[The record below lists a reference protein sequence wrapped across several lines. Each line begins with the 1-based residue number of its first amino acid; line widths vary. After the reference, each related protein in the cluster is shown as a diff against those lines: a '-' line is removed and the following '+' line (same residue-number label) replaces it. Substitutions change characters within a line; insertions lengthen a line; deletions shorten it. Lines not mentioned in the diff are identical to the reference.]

1 MMSRLLTIALLF
13 ILTWA
18 QGQEY
23 QKYNWEEDRKIT
35 ALSEDQKDLPF
46 VYIKYHHQYEYTYED
61 GTGDLYLYQTEHQII
76 KVNNDNALARNNRIY
91 IPMHSALDLV
101 DLQARTITKDGR
113 TITFDKSEI
122 KEINDEE
129 SGSGFKIFAIEGAE
143 LGSEIEYYYTK
154 KSYPSYFGRELYQFS
169 EPLINGTFLLLS
181 PDNLE
186 FKFKSYN
193 GLTEVNFDQAE
204 GKNIYTL
211 KAENVA
217 PLKKE
222 EFSSYD
228 NSRQRLEFKLSY
240 NKASNRQLF
249 KWTDAAQLLYD
260 QVYIQDKED
269 EKLIA
274 DLVSDIDIKK
284 YDSERL
290 KITAIEDYIKSN
302 FYFDKNAGGQ
312 ANELS
317 FILENKIAG
326 KIGMS
331 KLLLNSI
338 KSLGVDVQLVLTTS
352 RNEIAFDGDF
362 ETYNYLEEYI
372 IYLPKNDVYLAPYS
386 PEFRYGMIPA
396 DLTAT
401 EGLFVEPQ
409 FVDEMPLPKAEIKT
423 IPALE
428 AKDNLDKMEVEVTF
442 NDELTSNTITLKRSF
457 NGYSSAFI
465 KAVYPLIEEER
476 KQELLKS
483 LVKFMAVDADISTL
497 SMDNTQFDFETWDSP
512 LVVDSKFDSPSF
524 IELAGDI
531 ILFKAG
537 ELIGPQTELY
547 QENERKTRVQ
557 NDFNREY
564 DRSITVN
571 LPEGYKIENL
581 EDLIFEKK
589 VIEDGKEIYYF
600 RSNYTLENGILR
612 IQVDE
617 AYEEIYYPKEKF
629 EAFREV
635 INAAADWN
643 KIVLV
648 MSKA

>member
-1 MMSRLLTIALLF
+1 MRKLLTIALVLV
-13 ILTWA
+13 LTWA

-35 ALSEDQKDLPF
+35 ALSDDQKDLPF
-46 VYIKYHHQYEYTYED
+46 VYIKYHHQYEYAYEA

-91 IPMHSALDLV
+91 IPMHSALELV

-113 TITFDKSEI
+113 TITFDKNEI

-143 LGSEIEYYYTK
+143 IGSEIEYYYTK
-154 KSYPSYFGRELYQFS
+154 KSYPSYFGREFYQFS
-169 EPLINGTFLLLS
+169 EPLIDGTFLLLS
-181 PDNLE
+181 PGNLE
-186 FKFKSYN
+186 FEFKSYN
-193 GLTEVNFDQAE
+193 GLTDINFDQAE
-204 GKNIYTL
+204 GINIYTL
-211 KAENVA
+211 KTEDVA

-240 NKASNRQLF
+240 NKASNRLLF
-249 KWTDAAQLLYD
+249 KWKDAAQLLYD
-260 QVYIQDKED
+260 QVFIQDKED
-269 EKLIA
+269 EKLISKLISNI
-274 DLVSDIDIKK
+274 DLKK
-284 YDSERL
+284 YNTERL
-290 KITAIEDYIKSN
+290 KITAIEDYIKTN
-302 FYFDKNAGGQ
+302 FYFDKNTGGQ

-326 KIGMS
+326 KIGMT

-352 RNEIAFDGDF
+352 RNEIAFDGGF
-362 ETYNYLEEYI
+362 ETYNYLEDYI
-372 IYLPKNDVYLAPYS
+372 IYLPKTDVYLAPYS

-401 EGLFVEPQ
+401 DGLFVTEQ
-409 FVDEMPLPKAEIKT
+409 FVADMPLPKAEIKT
-423 IPALE
+423 IPPLPAE
-428 AKDNLDKMEVEVTF
+428 DNLDKMEVGVTF
-442 NDELTSNTITLKRSF
+442 NDDLTSNTITLKRSF

-483 LVKFMAVDADISTL
+483 LVKFLAVDADISTL
-497 SMDNTQFDFETWDSP
+497 AMAKTQFDFQTWDSP
-512 LVVDSKFDSPSF
+512 LVVDSKFNSPSF

-564 DRSITVN
+564 DRTITVDI
-571 LPEGYKIENL
+571 PDGYKIENL

-589 VIEDGKEIYYF
+589 VVEGMNEIYYF
-600 RSNYTLENGILR
+600 RSNYTLENGVLK

-617 AYEEIYYPKEKF
+617 GYEEIYYPKEKF

-648 MSKA
+648 MSKS

>member
-1 MMSRLLTIALLF
+1 MMRKLLTIALVLV
-13 ILTWA
+13 LTWA

-35 ALSEDQKDLPF
+35 ALSDDQKDLPF
-46 VYIKYHHQYEYTYED
+46 VYIKYHHQYEYTYEE

-91 IPMHSALDLV
+91 IPMHSALELV

-113 TITFDKSEI
+113 TITFDKNDI

-143 LGSEIEYYYTK
+143 IGSEIEYYYTK
-154 KSYPSYFGRELYQFS
+154 KSYPSYFGREFYQFS
-169 EPLINGTFLLLS
+169 EPLIDGTFLLLS
-181 PDNLE
+181 PGNLE
-186 FKFKSYN
+186 FEFKSYN
-193 GLTEVNFDQAE
+193 GLTDINFDQAE
-204 GKNIYTL
+204 GVNIYTL
-211 KAENVA
+211 KTEDVA

-240 NKASNRQLF
+240 NKASNRLLF
-249 KWTDAAQLLYD
+249 KWKDAAQLLYD
-260 QVYIQDKED
+260 QVFIQDKED
-269 EKLIA
+269 EKLISK
-274 DLVSDIDIKK
+274 LISDIDLKK
-284 YDSERL
+284 YNTERL

-302 FYFDKNAGGQ
+302 FYFDKNTGGQ

-326 KIGMS
+326 KIGMT

-352 RNEIAFDGDF
+352 RNEIAFDGGF
-362 ETYNYLEEYI
+362 ETYNYLEDYI
-372 IYLPKNDVYLAPYS
+372 IYLPKTDVYLAPYS

-401 EGLFVEPQ
+401 DGLFVTEQ
-409 FVDEMPLPKAEIKT
+409 FVDDMPLPKAEIKT
-423 IPALE
+423 IPPLPAE
-428 AKDNLDKMEVEVTF
+428 DNLDKMEVGVTF
-442 NDELTSNTITLKRSF
+442 NDDLTSNTITLKRSF

-483 LVKFMAVDADISTL
+483 LVKFLAVDADISTL
-497 SMDNTQFDFETWDSP
+497 AMAKTQFDFQTWDSP
-512 LVVDSKFDSPSF
+512 LVVDSQFDSPSF

-531 ILFKAG
+531 ILFKTG

-547 QENERKTRVQ
+547 QESERKTRVQ

-564 DRSITVN
+564 DRTITVDI
-571 LPEGYKIENL
+571 PDGYKIENL
-581 EDLIFEKK
+581 DDLIFEKK
-589 VIEDGKEIYYF
+589 VVEGENEIYYF
-600 RSNYTLENGILR
+600 RSNYTLENRVLK

-617 AYEEIYYPKEKF
+617 GYEEIYYPKEKF

-648 MSKA
+648 MSKS